1 MLRKGFLLSFFVVM
15 FVGLHA
21 SDARVVIPLSEKGE
35 QRIVVVV
42 ASYNNQLYYRRNLD
56 SIFTQ
61 NYENY
66 HVLYINDCST
76 DNTLVLV
83 ESYVRNRAM
92 ADRITIIANKERRGA
107 LANHYQAIHEHCK
120 DTDLVVIVDGDD
132 WLHGHR
138 VFSYLNGVYKDSNV
152 WMTYGQFVQYP
163 SKDRGWCRD
172 MPKDVVARNAF
183 RDHTHNP
190 GHLRTF
196 YAGLFKQI
204 RKEDLMYQ
212 DDFLRMCADN
222 AVMFPMIEMAR
233 NGHFKFIDKLL
244 LVWNGKNDLN
254 DHKVVR
260 GLQYQLDRVIRARH
274 RYDAIELLFGVET
287 KNEA

>member
-1 MLRKGFLLSFFVVM
+1 MQYKNYLLSLLIVLFL
-15 FVGLHA
+15 GSQA
-21 SDARVVIPLSEKGE
+21 GDAQITIPLSEKGE
-35 QRIVVVV
+35 RRIVVVV

-76 DNTLVLV
+76 DSTRALV
-83 ESYVRNRAM
+83 EAYVKNKRAT
-92 ADRITIIANKERRGA
+92 DRVTIIANKERRGA
-107 LANHYQAIHEHCK
+107 LANHYHAIHEHCK

-132 WLHGHR
+132 WLFDSN
-138 VFSYLNGVYKDSNV
+138 VFSHLNAVYKDPNL
-152 WMTYGQFVQYP
+152 WMTYGQFKQYP
-163 SKDRGWCRD
+163 SGNRGWCMD

-183 RDHTHNP
+183 REHTHNP

-204 RKEDLMYQ
+204 NKEDLMYQ
-212 DDFLRMCADN
+212 GDFLRMCADN

-233 NGHFKFIDKLL
+233 NGHFKFVDKVL
-244 LVWNGKNDLN
+244 LVWNGANNLN
-254 DHKVVR
+254 DHKVVK
-260 GLQYQLDRVIRARH
+260 GLQYQLDQVVRSRG
-274 RYDAIELLFGVET
+274 RYDAAETPFRVET
-287 KNEA
+287 NNEA

>member
-1 MLRKGFLLSFFVVM
+1 MLHKGFLISFFVVM
-15 FVGLHA
+15 FIGLYA
-21 SDARVVIPLSEKGE
+21 GDAQNVVPLSEKGE
-35 QRIVVVV
+35 RRIVVVV

-56 SIFTQ
+56 SIFMQ

-83 ESYVRNRAM
+83 EAYVKNKRAT
-92 ADRITIIANKERRGA
+92 DRVTVIANKERRGA
-107 LANHYQAIHEHCK
+107 LANQYHAIHEHCK
-120 DTDLVVIVDGDD
+120 PTDLVVIADGDD
-132 WLHGHR
+132 WLQGYD
-138 VFSYLNGVYKDSNV
+138 VFSHLNAVYKDPNV

-163 SKDRGWCRD
+163 SRDRGWCKD

-183 RDHTHNP
+183 REHTHNP

-196 YAGLFKQI
+196 YAGLFKRI
-204 RKEDLMYQ
+204 EKEDLMYQ
-212 DDFLRMCADN
+212 GDFLRMCADN

-233 NGHFKFIDKLL
+233 NGHFKFLEKVL

-260 GLQYQLDRVIRARH
+260 GLQYQLDRVIRAWR
-274 RYDAIELLFGVET
+274 RYDAIETPFRVDA
-287 KNEA
+287 NDEA

>member
-1 MLRKGFLLSFFVVM
+1 MQHKIFFPYLFILAVV
-15 FVGLHA
+15 GRCA
-21 SDARVVIPLSEKGE
+21 SDTQVVVPLSEKGE
-35 QRIVVVV
+35 RRIVVVV

-83 ESYVRNRAM
+83 EAYVKNKRAT
-92 ADRITIIANKERRGA
+92 DRVTIIANKERRGA
-107 LANHYQAIHEHCK
+107 LANHHRAIHEHCK
-120 DTDLVVIVDGDD
+120 DTDLTVIVDGDD
-132 WLHGHR
+132 WLFDSNA
-138 VFSYLNGVYKDSNV
+138 FSHLNAVYKDLNV

-163 SKDRGWCRD
+163 SMRRGWCKD

-183 RDHTHNP
+183 REYTHNP

-204 RKEDLMYQ
+204 KKEDLMYQ
-212 DDFLRMCADN
+212 GGFLRMCADN

-233 NGHFKFIDKLL
+233 DGHFKFIDKLL

-260 GLQYQLDRVIRARH
+260 GLQYQLDRVIRAR
-274 RYDAIELLFGVET
+274 RCYDTIESPFGVET

>member
-1 MLRKGFLLSFFVVM
+1 MRYKKLLLHLLIVTFL
-15 FVGLHA
+15 GLHA
-21 SDARVVIPLSEKGE
+21 VDAQITVPLSEKGE
-35 QRIVVVV
+35 RRIVVVV
-42 ASYNNQLYYRRNLD
+42 ASYNNQPYYRRNLD
-56 SIFTQ
+56 SIFSQ

-76 DNTLVLV
+76 DNTLALV
-83 ESYVRNRAM
+83 EAYIKNRKVS
-92 ADRITIIANKERRGA
+92 DRVMVIANKERRGA
-107 LANHYQAIHEHCK
+107 LANHYHAIHEHCK
-120 DTDLVVIVDGDD
+120 DTDLAVIVDGDD
-132 WLHGHR
+132 WLFNMD
-138 VFSYLNGVYKDSNV
+138 VFSHLNSVYKDPNV

-163 SKDRGWCRD
+163 SKDRGWCKD
-172 MPKDVVARNAF
+172 MPREVVEKNTF
-183 RDHTHNP
+183 RDYTHNP

-204 RKEDLMYQ
+204 KKEDLMYQ

-233 NGHFKFIDKLL
+233 NGHFKFIGQLL
-244 LVWNGKNDLN
+244 LVWNGENSLN

-260 GLQYQLDRVIRARH
+260 GLQYQLDRVIRVRR
-274 RYDAIELLFGVET
+274 RYDAIETPFRAET